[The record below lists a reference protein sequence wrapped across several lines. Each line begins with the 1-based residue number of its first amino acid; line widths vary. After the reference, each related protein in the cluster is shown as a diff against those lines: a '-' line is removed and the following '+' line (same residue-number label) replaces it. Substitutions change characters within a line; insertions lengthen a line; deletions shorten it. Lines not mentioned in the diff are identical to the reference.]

1 MSLTRLLVLLGLVAA
16 VAAGGWL
23 AFVPRRPMPDGP
35 YAVGRSELLL
45 RDSSDKPLPVALW
58 YPAAS
63 PAGRGQVED
72 APLAARSPAPLVLYS
87 PGWGGGRT
95 QSSIQAENLASH
107 GFIVIGCDDYAS
119 DPAGDPD
126 RGLSLDLSSDAAMA
140 ATIERAGRHAVRQ
153 ARRLIDVL
161 RALDAGQAPLLAGRV
176 DLRRVGALGYSVG
189 GSSVM
194 QAALMEP
201 RIVAVINVDGA
212 LFGDPADRLGSHA
225 YLLISSREAFPSQAE
240 LASPDPFTRNYA
252 LLSAIDVP
260 RNTQRIGRP
269 DNYWILV
276 KDADHAD
283 LSDALFAWSRPKML
297 RTNIVRGAMNAAIG
311 AYEVAFFR
319 STLLAEP
326 APLRALLAETSQTV
340 RRINSTPPPSGA
352 ASGRQ

>member
-1 MSLTRLLVLLGLVAA
+1 MSLTRLIVLLGLVAA
-16 VAAGGWL
+16 VAAAGWL

-35 YAVGRSELLL
+35 HGVGRSELVL
-45 RDSSDKPLPVALW
+45 RDPADKPLPVTVW

-63 PAGRGQVED
+63 PAGRSPVED
-72 APLAARSPAPLVLYS
+72 APVAVRSPAPLVLYS

-95 QSSIQAENLASH
+95 QSSIQAGNLASH
-107 GFIVIGCDDYAS
+107 GFVVIGSDDYAS

-126 RGLSLDLSSDAAMA
+126 RAVSLDLSSDAALA
-140 ATIERAGRHAVRQ
+140 ATIERAGRNAIGQ

-194 QAALMEP
+194 QAALLEP

-225 YLLISSREAFPSQAE
+225 YLLISSREAFPTPAE

-260 RNTQRIGRP
+260 RNTRRIARP

-276 KDADHAD
+276 PDADHAD
-283 LSDALFAWSRPKML
+283 LSDALFARSRPKML
-297 RTNIVRGAMNAAIG
+297 RTNIARGAMNAAIG

-326 APLRALLAETSQTV
+326 APLLALLAETSRTV
-340 RRINSTPPPSGA
+340 RRISSTSPPNGA
-352 ASGRQ
+352 AGGRQ